1 MNLSSSTSS
10 KKEWS
15 DSQHAVNY
23 LNALDNIPHRKEGES
38 ILIENIPVDAKRILD
53 IGTGDGR
60 LIRLIKAVLP
70 KIEVV
75 ALDVSPVMIKAVK
88 ENFSNDST
96 VKVIEHDMEI
106 PLPDMGYFDVI
117 VSSFAIHHLKHER
130 KYSLYKEIYD
140 MLYPAGL
147 FCNLEHVSS
156 PSIAQHNKFLKA
168 VSISHKKEDFTNR
181 LLSVEK
187 QLQWLRDIGF
197 VDVDCYWKWLELALI
212 IGYKL

>member
-1 MNLSSSTSS
+1 
-10 KKEWS
+10 
-15 DSQHAVNY
+15 
-23 LNALDNIPHRKEGES
+23 
-38 ILIENIPVDAKRILD
+38 
-53 IGTGDGR
+53 
-60 LIRLIKAVLP
+60 
-70 KIEVV
+70 
-75 ALDVSPVMIKAVK
+75 
-88 ENFSNDST
+88 
-96 VKVIEHDMEI
+96 
-106 PLPDMGYFDVI
+106 MGYFDVI